1 MDPITVAEALVRRW
15 WLVLVLCL
23 AGVCGAY
30 YLATNATAR
39 YQSTVSLQLNP
50 AARSSFLPYLADASV
65 NTSASAVVSQ
75 GASYREVLRSRAFG
89 QVIVQ
94 QLNLPVSPDTIAR
107 AISAQLVLNP
117 NIL

>member
-50 AARSSFLPYLADASV
+50 AARSSFLPYQADAST
-65 NTSASAVVSQ
+65 NSSSPVVAQ
-75 GASYREVLRSRAFG
+75 AASYREVLRSRAFG
-89 QVIVQ
+89 QVIVD
-94 QLNLPVSPDTIAR
+94 QLNLSVTPESVAGSINTH
-107 AISAQLVLNP
+107 
-117 NIL
+117 